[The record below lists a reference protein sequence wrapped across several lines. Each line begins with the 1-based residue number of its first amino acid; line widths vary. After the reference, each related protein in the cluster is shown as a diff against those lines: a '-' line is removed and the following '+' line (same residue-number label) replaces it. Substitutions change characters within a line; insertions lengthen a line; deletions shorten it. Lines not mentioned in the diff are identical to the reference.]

1 MKPVRYLLDTNIISH
16 LIKEPS
22 GIVAKKIASVGEARV
37 CTSLVVECELRFGAA
52 KKGSPKL
59 TAQLEAILSV
69 LDILPLEEPVDQHY
83 AVIRLHLSVTGQPIG
98 QNDLLI
104 AAHAR
109 SLGLVVVTNNTREF
123 LRVPG
128 LQVEDWLE

>member
-83 AVIRLHLSVTGQPIG
+83 AAIRLHLSVTGQPIG

>member
-1 MKPVRYLLDTNIISH
+1 MKPARYLLDTNIISH

-22 GIVAKKIASVGEARV
+22 GIVAQKIASVGEAMV
-37 CTSLVVECELRFGAA
+37 CTSLVVACELRFGAA

-109 SLGLVVVTNNTREF
+109 ALGLVVVTNNTREF

>member
-1 MKPVRYLLDTNIISH
+1 MKRNRYLLDTNIISH

-22 GIVAKKIASVGEARV
+22 GIIARKIATVGEARV
-37 CTSLVVECELRFGAA
+37 CTSLVVACELRFGAA

-59 TAQLEAILSV
+59 TTQLESILSA
-69 LDILPLEEPVDQHY
+69 LEIMPLEEPLDQHY
-83 AVIRLHLSVTGQPIG
+83 ADIRLHLHLTGQPIG
-98 QNDLLI
+98 HNDLLI

-109 SLGLVVVTNNTREF
+109 SLGLVMATNNTREF

-128 LQVEDWLE
+128 LRVEDWLA